1 MKFLVDAQL
10 PRRLARWLQ
19 VEGHEALH
27 TRDLPRG
34 NRTGDTAINEISVR
48 EQRAVITKDEDFV
61 VMFLLRHQPY
71 KLLLV
76 STGNISNKELE
87 QLFRNNLEAILEAF
101 ETHDFVELDRCTMTC
116 HWLKTA
122 KLALEALTSLGT
134 DSVNAK
140 RHQKT
145 GIHSSRDRR
154 LQSRN

>member
-10 PRRLARWLQ
+10 PRQLARWLQ
-19 VEGHEALH
+19 AEGHEALH

-87 QLFRNNLEAILEAF
+87 QLFRNNLEAILKAF
-101 ETHDFVELDRCTMTC
+101 ETHDFVELDRSTLTC
-116 HWLKTA
+116 H
-122 KLALEALTSLGT
+122 S
-134 DSVNAK
+134 
-140 RHQKT
+140 
-145 GIHSSRDRR
+145 
-154 LQSRN
+154 

>member
-10 PRRLARWLQ
+10 PRQLARWLQ

-87 QLFRNNLEAILEAF
+87 QLFRNNFEAILEAF
-101 ETHDFVELDRCTMTC
+101 ETHDFVELDRSTLTC
-116 HWLKTA
+116 H
-122 KLALEALTSLGT
+122 S
-134 DSVNAK
+134 
-140 RHQKT
+140 
-145 GIHSSRDRR
+145 
-154 LQSRN
+154 